1 MNAPIGPIET
11 AAFEAANSRAYLH
24 AVFQAWAEGKCVMA
38 QGTAARG
45 KTVPGISIGSR
56 ESFEPDPGWFEAD
69 MPLRPAEDR
78 ALIAFSSGTT
88 GQPKAILLSHGALQD
103 VVSRIN
109 GAMGVT
115 SEIREY
121 LGVPVTYSFGFGRAR
136 AVASAGGRAFLPEH
150 GFDPSEIAR
159 MLATDEINAVSAV
172 PTLWR
177 VLLANKGTISQESA
191 QKLRWI
197 EIGSQWMTA
206 AEKLEL
212 RQLFPNAK
220 IVQHYGLTEASR
232 TTFLD
237 ISAAPEDRLDS
248 VGRAVGDVEI
258 AIDDEGR
265 IRTRGPHI
273 ATGLIQEA
281 GVKSVTDA
289 EGWLTTSDR
298 GRIEEGW
305 LYYEGRVDEL
315 INSGGLKIDPTAF
328 EAAINT
334 ALGVPGAVAAGRLSD
349 PLRGEKV
356 LIALKEAAGLDRD
369 AVTQTVTREAARIGL
384 TGNGAF
390 ELREVTD
397 IPVTETGKIQRA
409 KLADLP
415 DITKAVSSAAP
426 SVAADDPRSAELQQL
441 WGEILKLDT
450 VPIDKG
456 FYDLGGD
463 SLSAL
468 TAIMKMES
476 LGIEADVARGIFEGK
491 TIAELAGLETSAPD
505 RPKAPVL
512 SLSEAAHVVHG
523 ARGVLV
529 LWVVLIHWF
538 PSLLQRLGDNTMW
551 IYEAL
556 TPAWRFGT
564 PGFAMV
570 FGLGVGALGLHHY
583 QSNPER
589 FRKNAWFNARLIIAG
604 ICFMAVVN
612 LFITFAEGTFGE
624 RIPMS
629 GLFYSA
635 ITYYAL
641 AMLTLPWM
649 VWLALKGP
657 NRVLTILSIGAGA
670 WIIHSILREYVAPLQ
685 PPAFFEFLKIT
696 FTAKY
701 GYFRMTGFVMVGMA
715 IGYLFRRHHDAP
727 GLLRDMILA
736 GLVLIAFGGVAVHQ
750 SNAPLSDFNN
760 VYLWH
765 LAIYAG
771 VALLVLSVFVA
782 LNRAGGPKNRLIN
795 RLNAF
800 AIASGILALP
810 IFVGHEVIGGLKRLL
825 DALGA
830 PDLLSLVGLLSIF
843 CAILAVAYVKLMRF
857 VR

>member
-1 MNAPIGPIET
+1 MNAPIGPVET
-11 AAFEAANSRAYLH
+11 AAFEAANSRAYLK

-69 MPLRPAEDR
+69 MPLRPAGDR

-159 MLATDEINAVSAV
+159 MLAADDINAVSAV

-212 RQLFPNAK
+212 RQLFPNAR

-281 GVKSVTDA
+281 GIKSVTDA

-298 GRIEEGW
+298 GRIDDGW

-356 LIALKEAAGLDRD
+356 LLVLKQGAGLDRD
-369 AVTQTVTREAARIGL
+369 AVTEAAISEASRIGL

-390 ELREVTD
+390 ELRDVAE

-415 DITKAVSSAAP
+415 DLTKTADPAASP
-426 SVAADDPRSAELQQL
+426 NAADDPRTAELQQL
-441 WGEILKLDT
+441 WGELLKLDS

-476 LGIEADVARGIFEGK
+476 LGIEADVARGIFDGK
-491 TIAELAGLETSAPD
+491 TIAELARFDSGAPET
-505 RPKAPVL
+505 PKAPVL
-512 SLSEAAHVVHG
+512 SLAKAAQVVHA

-529 LWVVLIHWF
+529 LWVVLIHWL
-538 PSLLQRLGDNTMW
+538 PSFLQRLGDNTMW

-556 TPAWRFGT
+556 APAWRFGT

-570 FGLGVGALGLHHY
+570 FGMGVGALGLHHY

-589 FRKNAWFNARLIIAG
+589 FQKNAWFNARLIIAG
-604 ICFMAVVN
+604 ICLMAIIK
-612 LFITFAEGTFGE
+612 LLIIIAEGNFGE

-641 AMLTLPWM
+641 AMLTLPWL
-649 VWLALKGP
+649 VWLVLRGE
-657 NRVLTILSIGAGA
+657 NRMLTIFTIGAGA
-670 WIIHSILREYVAPLQ
+670 WIIHSVLREYVAPLQ

-701 GYFRMTGFVMVGMA
+701 GFFRMTGFVMVGMA
-715 IGYLFRRHHDAP
+715 IGYLFRRHHDSP
-727 GLLRDMILA
+727 GLLRDLLLA
-736 GLVLIAFGGVAVHQ
+736 GFVLIGFGGVGVHQ
-750 SNAPLSDFNN
+750 SNTGPSDFTN

-765 LAIYAG
+765 LTLYAG
-771 VALLVLSVFVA
+771 VAVLVLSFFVA
-782 LNRAGGPKNRLIN
+782 LNRGGGPKVWLIN
-795 RLNAF
+795 RLNVF
-800 AIASGILALP
+800 AIATGIMALP
-810 IFVGHEVIGGLKRLL
+810 IFVGHEVIGFLKQFF
-825 DALGA
+825 DVMGV
-830 PDLLSLVGLLSIF
+830 PDMFSLVGLLAIF
-843 CAILAVAYVKLMRF
+843 CAALTVAYVKLMRF
-857 VR
+857 LR